1 MQSIKETLMFLIDIE
16 SPDLWTQR
24 ISAIGGVLT
33 TILLIV
39 NGILSYFGRQRAE
52 AAVAEN
58 TRISEI
64 AAKHAVD
71 AAQTVERVEL
81 KADATKEAVKR
92 VEVAVNEVKEN
103 Q

>member
-1 MQSIKETLMFLIDIE
+1 MFLIDIE
-16 SPDLWTQR
+16 PISPDLWTQR

-33 TILLIV
+33 TLLLIV

-52 AAVAEN
+52 AAVAAN
-58 TRISEI
+58 TQVSQ
-64 AAKHAVD
+64 AAADH
-71 AAQTVERVEL
+71 AAQAAAAVQRVEV